1 MSSQGGPIARLEHAE
16 SQVAGTQCTHATTY
30 FREGL
35 LPESQ
40 TSQTVTE
47 QPDGAGT
54 HRSNLIAC
62 HMAISEAI
70 ERWALCASIDGAN
83 SEDFGLEFDSS
94 SNGFAAFPG
103 LFKRQARK
111 AAFRESIERHCLICW
126 WEGLLPHYP
135 LADPSPGIRAIRIRN
150 PFSQHTVVVIW
161 AQHGDHHS
169 YAFGAGENINN
180 AIWRALVELDR
191 IQSLL
196 DQLIAHIENPK
207 ENTPITD
214 LYERRILFFSR
225 DRGKRLFLD
234 RMLREVKSSPQ
245 SISLL
250 FDGQVKGPWDKYAS
264 VWRTIIEAPNKEYL
278 SDRED
283 YFFW

>member
-1 MSSQGGPIARLEHAE
+1 MSKHGGPIERLEYAE
-16 SQVAGTQCTHATTY
+16 GEVAGTPCVHATTY
-30 FREGL
+30 FKEGL
-35 LPESQ
+35 LPDSLPIR
-40 TSQTVTE
+40 TVTN

-54 HRSNLIAC
+54 HRSISIAR
-62 HMAISEAI
+62 HMAISEAL
-70 ERWALCASIDGAN
+70 ERWALCESSISSN
-83 SEDFGLEFDSS
+83 SEAFGLKFDSS

-135 LADPSPGIRAIRIRN
+135 LADPRPGIRAIRIEN

-161 AQHGDHHS
+161 AQHRDRHS
-169 YAFGAGENINN
+169 YAFGAGESINN
-180 AIWRALVELDR
+180 TIWRALVELDR

-196 DQLIAHIENPK
+196 DQLIAHIENPNEK
-207 ENTPITD
+207 TPITD
-214 LYERRILFFSR
+214 LYERRILFFSS
-225 DRGKRLFLD
+225 DRGMRLFLD

-245 SISLL
+245 SINLL
-250 FDGQVKGPWDKYAS
+250 FDGEVNGPWDRYAS
-264 VWRTIIEAPNKEYL
+264 VWRTIIEAPSQEYL